1 MTMYTFSCLFS
12 EATLG
17 LGEGRMTE
25 EEEGKAEIDQV
36 YSIHGDDFY
45 IPGI

>member
-1 MTMYTFSCLFS
+1 MTMYTFSWLFS
-12 EATLG
+12 EPTLG
-17 LGEGRMTE
+17 LGVGRMTE
-25 EEEGKAEIDQV
+25 EEEGEAEIDQV

>member
-1 MTMYTFSCLFS
+1 MTMYTFSWLFS
-12 EATLG
+12 EPTLG
-17 LGEGRMTE
+17 LGVGRMTE
-25 EEEGKAEIDQV
+25 EEGEAEIDQV

>member
-12 EATLG
+12 ESTLG
-17 LGEGRMTE
+17 LGAGRKTE

-36 YSIHGDDFY
+36 YSICGDDFH